1 MRRRAGGE
9 RKGMIKSISA
19 VWLPVEDMP
28 RALKFYGDTLGLDV
42 TEHDDDWSEIELDGQ
57 RIGLNAKP
65 SESPSGDGGALIAFR
80 PDGELEDE
88 VTRLKD
94 AGVEFTG
101 DISEHAWG
109 RIAPFKDPDGN
120 DLQLYT
126 PPKAA

>member
-1 MRRRAGGE
+1 
-9 RKGMIKSISA
+9 MIKTISA
-19 VWLPVEDMP
+19 VWLPVKDMP